1 MKTRSILFSALF
13 IASSC
18 GFFLSSCNSAKKSAL
33 AISGDQDASAMVEF
47 ISNPEDSRL
56 KDRKFEQVPAVGA
69 SADGKHI
76 FVAWYS
82 GGAAPGPGNY
92 VTLSVSQDKGKTWLN
107 DQLAVYPSSSE
118 YRLFDPA
125 LWRDKFGQVRLFYG
139 SAKQNLL
146 WDGFGGVNAVE
157 IKWDG
162 NKISHSEPV
171 RISDG
176 VMSNKPVY
184 LPSKNRVLFP
194 VYIDKPLPGTKS
206 EKAFPHDGAFIY
218 SKDYSGSG
226 RKLQLSPYSSIHI
239 PEELRIHDE
248 PQVVEVNGNGNYL
261 ALVRTTKGIYYT
273 KSSDFGKTWSEVQPF
288 TASGPTTSSRFY
300 IGKLSSGNLLLV
312 SNNSTTRNKMTA
324 FLSVD
329 GGKTWPHK
337 LLLDARENVSY
348 PDADQTTDG
357 NIHVVFDRERT
368 GAMDI
373 LYCRFTENDLLK
385 GDQSA
390 VFKTRVNK
398 WSK

>member
-1 MKTRSILFSALF
+1 MKFQKIQPKSILLYALF
-13 IASSC
+13 ATATSS
-18 GFFLSSCNSAKKSAL
+18 FFFSGCNSVKDVAL
-33 AISGDQDASAMVEF
+33 VITGDKDASAMAEF
-47 ISNPEDSRL
+47 ITNPDDSRL

-69 SADGKHI
+69 TADGKHV

-92 VTLSVSQDKGKTWLN
+92 VTLSVSEDKGKTWLN
-107 DQLAVYPSSSE
+107 DQLAIYPRSSE

-125 LWRDKFGQVRLFYG
+125 IWRDHLGQVHLFYG
-139 SAKQNLL
+139 SAKNNLI
-146 WDGFGGVNAVE
+146 WDGFGGVNALE

-162 NKISHSEPV
+162 KRVLHSAPV

-184 LPSKNRVLFP
+184 LSSKKLTLFP

-206 EKAFPHDGAFIY
+206 AISFPQDGAFIY
-218 SKDYSGSG
+218 SKSG
-226 RKLQLSPYSSIHI
+226 KKMNLSSYSSIRI

-248 PQVVEVNGNGNYL
+248 PQVVELNETGEYL
-261 ALVRTTKGIYYT
+261 ALVRTTKGIYST
-273 KSSDFGKTWSEVQPF
+273 HSSDFGKSWSEVKPF

-324 FLSVD
+324 FLSMD
-329 GGKTWPHK
+329 GGKSWPHQ

-348 PDADQTTDG
+348 PDADQTADG
-357 NIHVVFDRERT
+357 SIHVVFDRERT
-368 GAMDI
+368 GAKDI
-373 LYCRFTENDLLK
+373 LYCRFTENDLIK
-385 GDQSA
+385 GDSNV

-398 WSK
+398 

>member
-1 MKTRSILFSALF
+1 MIKFQKIQPKSILLSALLF
-13 IASSC
+13 TATST
-18 GFFLSSCNSAKKSAL
+18 FFFSGCNSAKDAL
-33 AISGDQDASAMVEF
+33 VIAGDKNASSVAEF
-47 ISNPEDSRL
+47 ITNPDDSRL
-56 KDRKFEQVPAVGA
+56 KERKFEQVPAVGVT
-69 SADGKHI
+69 ADGKQI

-92 VTLSVSQDKGKTWLN
+92 VTLSVSEDMGKTWLN
-107 DQLAVYPSSSE
+107 DQLAIYPRSSE

-125 LWRDKFGQVRLFYG
+125 IWRDHLGQVHLFYG
-139 SAKQNLL
+139 SAKNNLI

-162 NKISHSEPV
+162 KRVLHSAPI

-184 LPSKNRVLFP
+184 LTSKKMTLFP

-206 EKAFPHDGAFIY
+206 DIAFPQDGAFIY
-218 SKDYSGSG
+218 STSG
-226 RKLQLSPYSSIHI
+226 KKMNLSAYSSIQI

-248 PQVVEVNGNGNYL
+248 PQVVELNENGQYM
-261 ALVRTTKGIYYT
+261 AMVRTTKGIYST
-273 KSSDFGKTWSEVQPF
+273 NSSDFGKTWSEVKPF
-288 TASGPTTSSRFY
+288 TAAGPTTSSRFY

-324 FLSVD
+324 FLSMD
-329 GGKTWPHK
+329 GGKSWPHK

-348 PDADQTTDG
+348 PDADQAADG

-368 GAMDI
+368 GAKDI
-373 LYCRFTENDLLK
+373 LYCRFTENDLLN
-385 GDQSA
+385 GNQDA

-398 WSK
+398 

>member
-13 IASSC
+13 VASSC
-18 GFFLSSCNSAKKSAL
+18 GFFFSACNSVKKSAL
-33 AISGDQDASAMVEF
+33 VISGDKDASAMAEF
-47 ISNPEDSRL
+47 ISNPEDVRL

-69 SADGKHI
+69 SADGKHV

-92 VTLSVSQDKGKTWLN
+92 VTLSVSQDRGKTWLN
-107 DQLAVYPSSSE
+107 DQLVVYPRSSE

-125 LWRDKFGQVRLFYG
+125 IWRDKFGQVRLFYG

-162 NKISHSEPV
+162 KKIYHSEPV

-184 LPSKNRVLFP
+184 LPSKNMALFP

-206 EKAFPHDGAFIY
+206 DKAFPHDGTFIY
-218 SKDYSGSG
+218 SKDYSKPGK
-226 RKLQLSPYSSIHI
+226 KLILSAYSSIQI

-248 PQVVEVNGNGNYL
+248 PQVVEVNEDGEYL
-261 ALVRTTKGIYYT
+261 ALVRTTKGIYST
-273 KSSDFGKTWSEVQPF
+273 QSSDFGKTWSAVQPF

-324 FLSVD
+324 FLSKD

-348 PDADQTTDG
+348 PDADQTADG

-368 GAMDI
+368 GAKDI

-398 WSK
+398 